1 MSLPIHADRP
11 PLCETADG
19 VIRIADTR
27 IPLERVLRA
36 FLSGATPEQIV
47 HDYDVLNLED
57 VYAVINFYLHHREEV
72 DEYMAGAKDEAS
84 EMACEIQQTFPSIG
98 IRARLL
104 ANRPGEAR

>member
-11 PLCETADG
+11 PLCESTDG

-36 FLSGATPEQIV
+36 FLNGSTPEQIAQ
-47 HDYDVLNLED
+47 DYDALDLED
-57 VYAVINFYLHHREEV
+57 VYAVINFYLHHRQDV
-72 DEYMAGAKDEAS
+72 DEYMAVANDEVS
-84 EMACEIQQTFPSIG
+84 ETAREIQQTFPSTD

-104 ANRPGEAR
+104 ANRPSKTT